1 MPSLVVAAVA
11 LFPVVAAA
19 FIFASKAADPGRY
32 NWLIR
37 EDGPVEWLTALVYV
51 VAVLF
56 AGIAATR
63 LWRAERF
70 YSVVYTL
77 FAGGLFLIAGEE
89 ASWGQRV
96 FDFETPA
103 ALLDVNQKQEF
114 NFHNMRHFPLHF
126 AFIAVGL
133 YGAFGRL
140 LAKFLLRDRAP
151 RAVELLTVPTSL
163 TLYFLLPAI
172 LYVYFELVPV
182 FYDIL
187 PNMSVGEFMSS
198 WFVTGKEQEPFE
210 LILGFGFLAF
220 TVYALGATRSNGRL
234 EGADRS

>member
-1 MPSLVVAAVA
+1 MA
-11 LFPVVAAA
+11 LFPLVAAA

-37 EDGPVEWLTALVYV
+37 EDGPVEWLTVLVYV
-51 VAVLF
+51 VAALL
-56 AGIAATR
+56 AGITAIR
-63 LWRAERF
+63 LWRDERF
-70 YSVVYTL
+70 FSVAYLL
-77 FAGGLFLIAGEE
+77 FAGGLLLIAGEE

-114 NFHNMRHFPLHF
+114 NLHNTRHFPLHF

-140 LAKFLLRDRAP
+140 LATFLLGDRVP
-151 RAVELLTVPTSL
+151 RAVELLTAPVAL
-163 TLYFLLPAI
+163 TLYFLLPAM

-182 FYDIL
+182 FYDIP
-187 PNMSVGEFMSS
+187 PNMSLGKLMSS
-198 WFVTGKEQEPFE
+198 WFVSGKEQEPFE

-220 TVYALGATRSNGRL
+220 TVHALGATRSKARL
-234 EGADRS
+234 DEAGKS